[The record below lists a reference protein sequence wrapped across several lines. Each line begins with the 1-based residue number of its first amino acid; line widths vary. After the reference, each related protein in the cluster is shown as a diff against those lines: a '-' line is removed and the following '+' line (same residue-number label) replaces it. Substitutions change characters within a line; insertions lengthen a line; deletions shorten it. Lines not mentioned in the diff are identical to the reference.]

1 MLTPMDQRLMSIDGR
16 PRVRVRAEATG
27 KVIDVVRGEEAVFW
41 EWAIVQTLRHT
52 GIRIEGLELTQ
63 LSIRQY

>member
-1 MLTPMDQRLMSIDGR
+1 MTRTSTVGR
-16 PRVRVRAEATG
+16 YEGAGAPRPLPEAERRPWTRRSSSAAT
-27 KVIDVVRGEEAVFW
+27 VFW